1 MSWRRLGSILL
12 VAFGL
17 VTTACDAYPA
27 TTATGSTTTFCNQA
41 TAALR
46 VTSASTDGFRYVQ
59 RLRAV
64 HSEAL
69 ASAERQRFLTEVALL
84 DAAYAAFEKA
94 QTSEGW
100 STAGVAEV
108 VSDGCHR
115 NEPAVSAVA

>member
-1 MSWRRLGSILL
+1 MSWRRLCSILFVT
-12 VAFGL
+12 VAFAA
-17 VTTACDAYPA
+17 TACDANP

-46 VTSASTDGFRYVQ
+46 VTAASTDGFVFVQ

-84 DAAYAAFEKA
+84 DAAYAAFEKG
-94 QTSEGW
+94 QTSDGW
-100 STAGVAEV
+100 STAGVAKV
-108 VSDGCHR
+108 VGDVCHR
-115 NEPAVSAVA
+115 NVPAVSAVP